1 MPQDRDETKLTRT
14 DLPKE
19 FNEAAEPEKEVE
31 ADYPEPK
38 LDLQPTELAGPGLGD
53 AALGAPGLGGAL
65 VSPQLRGSEP
75 EREKPRTPLVRR
87 EFNEK
92 ASGGYARAKFNQ
104 KARER
109 DDDHG
114 LER

>member
-1 MPQDRDETKLTRT
+1 MPPRHDDTKLDRT
-14 DLPKE
+14 DLSKD
-19 FNEAAEPEKEVE
+19 FTKAASPEKEAE
-31 ADYPEPK
+31 SDHPQPK
-38 LDLQPTELAGPGLGD
+38 LELQPPELAGPGLGD
-53 AALGAPGLGGAL
+53 AALGVPGLGGAL
-65 VSPQLRGSEP
+65 VSPQLRGPEP

-92 ASGGYARAKFNQ
+92 ASGGYARAEFNQ

-109 DDDHG
+109 EDDHG